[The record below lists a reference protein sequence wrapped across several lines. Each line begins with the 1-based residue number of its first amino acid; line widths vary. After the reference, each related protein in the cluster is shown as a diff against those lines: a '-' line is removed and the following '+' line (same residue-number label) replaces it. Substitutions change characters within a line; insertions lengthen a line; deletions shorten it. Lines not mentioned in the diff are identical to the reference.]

1 MVVFNGDLEI
11 FILIFI
17 FTLSF
22 KNRLGLPT
30 DPESRKARQHADPL
44 PTGSELVLLSL
55 G

>member
-1 MVVFNGDLEI
+1 MSLMETLRFSFL
-11 FILIFI
+11 FSFL
-17 FTLSF
+17 LSF